1 MSSIVTISRL
11 GAQADGIAETE
22 GGQVFVPFTLP
33 GEKVNIAVG
42 GKRADIVA
50 LLETSPQRVAPPC
63 RHFGDCGGCAI
74 QHLEHGAYRDW
85 KRQILVDA
93 LRARGIETEVDSMV
107 DCPPHSRRRAA
118 LTARK
123 TEKGLLLGFNAALS
137 HRIVDMEECPVM
149 LPSIVEKLDVLRQLG
164 LLVAQTK
171 DPFRFGVTQTA
182 SGLDV
187 AAQDSGRLEG
197 PARQAAIE
205 FCLANGIARLSV
217 DGEIIV
223 EPKKPMVM
231 VDDIAVVPP
240 PGAFLQAVESAE
252 QVMAGLVTEHL
263 RKAKRVADLFAGI
276 GTFALR
282 LARQSEVHAVE
293 GDAPALA
300 ALDRAFRFGTGLKRV
315 TIEKRD
321 LFRRPL
327 TFKELDFGF
336 DGLVFDPP
344 RAGAEDQ
351 AKQIARS
358 NVQRVAAVSCNPTT
372 LARDLRIL
380 IDGGYT
386 LKRVVPVDQFLWS
399 PHLETV
405 ALLEKPKKRK

>member
-1 MSSIVTISRL
+1 RRLGCELYNAEAGAATCTCTCDPGRKLRAAGEAAVRGRPRVDRQGPHFARSGTRAEDRPRSYRTAGYPARLAQHWNCSVAHRRRRRQHGIPAWRDKGQMSSIVTISRL
-11 GAQADGIAETE
+11 GAQADGIAETK

-33 GEKVNIAVG
+33 GENVNIAVAG
-42 GKRADIVA
+42 RRADIVA
-50 LLETSPQRVAPPC
+50 LLEPSPQLVAPPC

-182 SGLDV
+182 SGLDI
-187 AAQDSGRLEG
+187 AAQESGRLEG
-197 PARQAAIE
+197 QARQAAIE

-231 VDDIAVVPP
+231 V
-240 PGAFLQAVESAE
+240 
-252 QVMAGLVTEHL
+252 
-263 RKAKRVADLFAGI
+263 
-276 GTFALR
+276 
-282 LARQSEVHAVE
+282 
-293 GDAPALA
+293 
-300 ALDRAFRFGTGLKRV
+300 
-315 TIEKRD
+315 
-321 LFRRPL
+321 
-327 TFKELDFGF
+327 
-336 DGLVFDPP
+336 
-344 RAGAEDQ
+344 
-351 AKQIARS
+351 
-358 NVQRVAAVSCNPTT
+358 
-372 LARDLRIL
+372 
-380 IDGGYT
+380 
-386 LKRVVPVDQFLWS
+386 
-399 PHLETV
+399 
-405 ALLEKPKKRK
+405 